1 MTSGMIVWRNLEKYM
16 DNEYGER
23 RVYMLAFAF
32 EAPTSQG
39 IKVFV
44 RSEYAP
50 AGLYGKAR
58 VGREIT
64 VRYLPENPSICEI
77 ASLE

>member
-1 MTSGMIVWRNLEKYM
+1 
-16 DNEYGER
+16 
-23 RVYMLAFAF
+23 MLAFAF
-32 EAPTSQG
+32 EAPTLQG

>member
-1 MTSGMIVWRNLEKYM
+1 
-16 DNEYGER
+16 
-23 RVYMLAFAF
+23 MLAFAF
-32 EAPTSQG
+32 EAPTLQG

-50 AGLYGKAR
+50 AGLHGKAR